1 MPRYFFSIRDA
12 LGLIPDEEGGDF
24 PSSAV
29 ALAEAEATAR
39 DLAKQLI
46 DMKRPLSA
54 VVEVRDVK
62 GALIASI
69 PLSKAILSR
78 QGGTQGG

>member
-1 MPRYFFSIRDA
+1 MKRAGISPSADA
-12 LGLIPDEEGGDF
+12 
-24 PSSAV
+24 

-62 GALIASI
+62 GTLIASI
-69 PLSKAILSR
+69 PLAKAILPR
-78 QGGTQGG
+78 PKGTFGG

>member
-12 LGLIPDEEGGDF
+12 LGLIPDEEGSDF
-24 PSSAV
+24 SSPAA
-29 ALAEAEATAR
+29 ALAEAQATAR
-39 DLAKQLI
+39 DLAQQLI
-46 DMKRPLSA
+46 EMNRPLSA

-69 PLSKAILSR
+69 PLAKAILPRPKGSL
-78 QGGTQGG
+78 GG

>member
-1 MPRYFFSIRDA
+1 MPRYFFSIRDS
-12 LGLIPDEEGGDF
+12 LGLIPDEEGSDF
-24 PSSAV
+24 SSPEA

-69 PLSKAILSR
+69 PLAKAIMPR
-78 QGGTQGG
+78 QGGTLGG